1 MSADTSSIFY
11 KIGQATKVATSNAIG
26 ELKGANNTWTGTNG
40 FQAAVS
46 VGKAAVGDAPAV
58 PSSLTVTGT
67 ASTSGKLTANSLEVT
82 NGATVGGNLTVGSG
96 ALTDDTAKSATVSQ
110 NLTVNGNLDVK
121 GGTTTLSTTNLDIK
135 DNIIRLSKGA
145 SSAEYTKDSGLF
157 FERGQGKNAAAFVYD
172 EDATSFV
179 AGTTTGSS
187 TDPNLTTTPAPL
199 TVGSLKLAT
208 VALGDYSDFLSG
220 ANLDANFNSITE

>member
-40 FQAAVS
+40 FQKAVTVGTAGAA
-46 VGKAAVGDAPAV
+46 
-58 PSSLTVTGT
+58 SSLTVSGT

-82 NGATVGGNLTVGSG
+82 NAATVGGDLTVGTG
-96 ALTDDTAKSATVSQ
+96 AAGDATAKDATVSK

-121 GGTTTLSTTNLDIK
+121 GGTTTVSTTNLDIK

-145 SSAEYTKDSGLF
+145 SGAAYSKDSGLL
-157 FERGQGKNAAAFVYD
+157 FERGTGKEAAAFVYD

-179 AGTTTGSS
+179 AGTTTG
-187 TDPNLTTTPAPL
+187 TAGDDNLTTTPAPL

-208 VALGDYSDFLSG
+208 VALGD
-220 ANLDANFNSITE
+220 